1 MSNSLGTKGG
11 IMDASKVPIVIHKVG
26 GSCLT
31 SAEAV
36 KQLLNLLDAYKANRN
51 IFVASAF
58 KGITDKLIEVA
69 KLAADKKD
77 AEYKQKLKEIRKAHD
92 DINQQLFKDKV
103 ANLEN
108 AADFVNTSIHQLDDI
123 LEQIA
128 DYGMETFRLD
138 FVVSFG
144 EKLSTFVLSEFLTSR
159 GFDGHYMPADQLIV
173 TDDRFGNALP
183 LMDFTVRKVRRQITQ
198 VMNRGSIP
206 CITGFIGLNKS
217 GYTTTLGR
225 GGSDYSASILA
236 YCMADTF
243 PGAPVKVILWKNVDG
258 LMSAAPEAVD
268 KPILLEHIS
277 FAEAKEISYFGA
289 KVLHPKCITPLERQ
303 KVPLEIRNFDK
314 PLGSRF
320 SLIDEKGDDT
330 ILIKGISVLRDV
342 AMVTAKSSALVAI
355 PGVLAKIFTVLGEN
369 GINVSLVSQSSSE
382 VNTTFCVGKDDGTKA
397 LNLLRGSPMFK
408 DFFEFHVNDKVVV
421 LGVIG
426 RVDEVG
432 VKDKVFERLD
442 EKGIKSLALAQSADG
457 LNVSI
462 VIEDKHEKEAVK
474 AVHKCCQEQGG
485 CKV

>member
-1 MSNSLGTKGG
+1 MSKNTTEKG
-11 IMDASKVPIVIHKVG
+11 ILIDKSKVPIVIHKVG

-31 SAEAV
+31 SAEALD
-36 KQLLNLLDAYKANRN
+36 QLLNILDAYKANRN
-51 IFVASAF
+51 IFVVSAF
-58 KGITDKLIEVA
+58 KNVTDRLIEIA
-69 KLAADKKD
+69 RLAADKKE
-77 AEYKQKLKEIRKAHD
+77 AEYKQKLKEFRKTHD
-92 DINQQLFKDKV
+92 DINQKLFKDKIG
-103 ANLEN
+103 NFEN
-108 AADFVNTSIHQLDDI
+108 TTDFINTSIHQLDDI
-123 LEQIA
+123 FEQIA

-183 LMDFTVRKVRRQITQ
+183 LMDFTMRKVKRQVAQ

-225 GGSDYSASILA
+225 GGSDYSASIIA
-236 YCMADTF
+236 YCIADTY

-258 LMSAAPEAVD
+258 IMSAAPEAVD

-289 KVLHPKCITPLERQ
+289 KVLHPKCIVPLE
-303 KVPLEIRNFDK
+303 KDKIPLEIRNYDM
-314 PLGSRF
+314 PLGSKHT
-320 SLIDEKGDDT
+320 LIDEKGDES
-330 ILIKGISVLRDV
+330 ILIKGISVLKDV
-342 AMVTAKSSALVAI
+342 AMITAKSSALVAI
-355 PGVLAKIFTVLGEN
+355 PGVLAKIFSVLGET
-369 GINVSLVSQSSSE
+369 GINVSFVSQSSSE
-382 VNTTFCVGKDDGTKA
+382 VNTTFCVSKEDGLKA
-397 LNLLRGSPMFK
+397 LNLLKNSSMFK
-408 DFFEFHVNDKVVV
+408 DFFEFNLNDKVVV

-426 RVDEVG
+426 QVDEVG

-457 LNVSI
+457 LNISVM
-462 VIEDKHEKEAVK
+462 IEEKHEKEAIK

-485 CKV
+485 CKT